1 MICIVCG
8 GGTYPFLIA
17 HECVRKK
24 IDFCLLFLRGFYRAN
39 LAWPKVKNSE
49 IGLTEI
55 EKSLKFFRENNV
67 DAVVLAGDVR
77 RPKFSEIS
85 LDATG
90 MKWLAHLGFSIF
102 SGDDALLKAVSNL
115 LYQEGLKVI
124 SGTDLLDDVFLE
136 NGIATKI
143 FPSKDDLVDIK
154 LGFLE
159 AKELGKKDLGQA
171 VVVHNGEL
179 LLCEGEKGTEWL
191 INSAKKYRKTSTG
204 GILVKVS
211 KPQQDLRLDL
221 PTIGVDT
228 IYQLSENKFSG
239 IAVEAKKCIVLDKME
254 VIRQANLNG
263 LFVVGCDLNFLEAQL

>member
-8 GGTYPFLIA
+8 GGIYPFLVA

-24 IDFCLLFLRGFYRAN
+24 IDFCLLFLRGFYQAN

-67 DAVVLAGDVR
+67 DTIVLAGDVR

-90 MKWLAHLGFSIF
+90 MKWLARLGFSIF
-102 SGDDALLKAVSNL
+102 AGDDALLKAISKL
-115 LYQEGLKVI
+115 LCQEGLKVTA
-124 SGTDLLDDVFLE
+124 GTDLLDDVFLE
-136 NGIATKI
+136 NGVATDV
-143 FPSKDDLVDIK
+143 FPSKNDIADIK

-171 VVVHNGEL
+171 VVVQNGKL
-179 LLCEGEKGTEWL
+179 LQCEDEAGTECL
-191 INSAKKYRKTSTG
+191 INSAKNYRKISTG

-228 IYQLSENKFSG
+228 IHQLSKNKFSG
-239 IAVEAKKCIVLDKME
+239 VAVESKKCIVLNKTE

-263 LFVVGCDLNFLEAQL
+263 LFVIGCDLNFLEAQL